1 MSTLLINLVSDQTIP
16 NIQLFKEF
24 KDEVSKILFVST
36 DAMKKKRTLEWLTK
50 VCLEIKNDISIGET
64 IVEQHNFQQ
73 IQNVLQEQYN
83 LLHGHFNKVVVN
95 ITCGTKIMSMAAFDF
110 FKKLNKDNI
119 YIYYLG
125 EQSKMYLL
133 SPNQNES
140 VLHTELTVKE
150 YLEAY
155 GFNIVNKNGTEPYN
169 NFDMT
174 KRIFDNFK
182 KLTTEYKDV
191 LRIIQNHRKKKLT
204 IDDSIS
210 KLLNFIKF
218 TPADNSKLSDT
229 ENKYLSGGWFEE
241 YVAEKIKYELKLNDD
256 CILLNPTLEKDRALQ
271 NTNNHITL
279 IGEDKFNTPKNEF
292 DIIYRCNNNLHII
305 ECKTSIIYETQ
316 ENGKQKNLLTDI
328 IYKVDSLSSQFGL
341 RAQTTICTL
350 TDFKKFIESNKSEKN
365 NRLNAM
371 SEQIARANLSR
382 IKLIDGEMLYS
393 ENKITDLMK
402 LN

>member
-1 MSTLLINLVSDQTIP
+1 MSTLLINFVSDQTIP

-50 VCLEIKNDISIGET
+50 VCLEIKNDISIEEI

-73 IQNVLQEQYN
+73 IQKVLQERYN
-83 LLHGHFNKVVVN
+83 LLQGNYNKVVVN

-110 FKKLNKDNI
+110 FKKLNDYNI

-133 SPNQNES
+133 SPIHNES
-140 VLHTELTVKE
+140 ALRTELTVKE

-155 GFNIVNKNGTEPYN
+155 GFNIVNKNSAKPYK
-169 NFDMT
+169 NFNMS
-174 KRIFDNFK
+174 KRIFDRFRE
-182 KLTTEYKDV
+182 LTKEYKDV
-191 LRIIQNHRKKKLT
+191 LKIIQDHRRNTLT

-210 KLLNFIKF
+210 KLLNFIEF
-218 TPADNSKLSDT
+218 TPANKSKLSNT

-271 NTNNHITL
+271 NTNDHKTL

-292 DIIYRCNNNLHII
+292 DIIYLYNNNLHII

-350 TDFKKFIESNKSEKN
+350 TDFKKFIESNEKEKN